1 MQKGLKRLARYW
13 YLRLIRIQATPHNI
27 ALGLAVG
34 VFAGLL
40 PIVPFQIAVAV
51 TLALIVR
58 GNKIAAALGTW
69 IINPFNFV
77 PFYIMCYCIG
87 KTVVPFAI
95 QPFDF
100 ARLEVSNIF
109 ALGWDLFAAMM
120 VGGLVVAVPGMI
132 ITYIV
137 AYKGIT
143 LYRKRKTAQTSS
155 RVCRR

>member
-1 MQKGLKRLARYW
+1 MQKGLKRLIHYW
-13 YLRLIRIQATPHNI
+13 YLRLIRIQATSHHI

-58 GNKIAAALGTW
+58 GNKIAAVLGTW
-69 IINPFNFV
+69 VINPFNLV
-77 PFYIMCYCIG
+77 PFYVMCYYIG

-95 QPFDF
+95 QPFDCT
-100 ARLEVSNIF
+100 RLEITCMF
-109 ALGWDLFAAMM
+109 ELGWELCTAMI
-120 VGGLVVAVPGMI
+120 VGGLVVAVPGAI
-132 ITYIV
+132 IAYIA

-143 LYRKRKTAQTSS
+143 LYRKRKTTQTTSK
-155 RVCRR
+155 VC